1 MASIVRHLTQVNAT
15 FPSLNR
21 TGKSCRVFLTRIMT
35 DEARSENPKCKFQVN
50 VVDDLKQLPKLQVV
64 FRDGKEFNLITN
76 TLKPSDIQD
85 IIGKHAR
92 KLQEK
97 ADAMNG

>member
-15 FPSLNR
+15 IPSVNR
-21 TGKSCRVFLTRIMT
+21 AGKSCRVFLSRIMT
-35 DEARSENPKCKFQVN
+35 DGARQENPKCKFHIN
-50 VVDDLKQLPKLQVV
+50 VVDDLQQVPKLRVL
-64 FRDGKEFNLITN
+64 FRDGKDISLVTDKM
-76 TLKPSDIQD
+76 KPADILEVV
-85 IIGKHAR
+85 GKHAR